1 MLVLIFATDD
11 LWQQPL
17 HGILRYGRPSI
28 HKPVPTFPL
37 AEREIYGLDQRIQI
51 FEEMLQLSDSNFLE
65 SANDEPLEYLCPLI
79 RLAIENISS
88 TISNLRLM
96 LRDWPLN
103 THQNMTV
110 VAQYHARTIRR
121 VESLRHLTQTLAT
134 HCSLVASRHSGVLLD
149 VQKYSSCVLDD
160 AQGLCELVQGRI
172 QIETGL
178 ASIRESQRSIEEA
191 VSVKR
196 LTQLAF
202 IFIPLTYSTSL
213 FGMNIEEMTGNGP
226 KLWIFVLISVCI
238 SGTAFILSSLAK
250 CITNWIKRHYNK
262 TPQYKLRCYFLYGL
276 IGVRF
281 GLLWSMTRMG
291 LTLTIL
297 TGERFGSLDPLE
309 YVTDEVRE
317 KLGLPLEED
326 IWPPPRG
333 FNKFYFRTKASSVY
347 ADESTRSQRQES
359 PLPKRNSMGVI

>member
-1 MLVLIFATDD
+1 MLVLLFATDD

-37 AEREIYGLDQRIQI
+37 AEREIYGLDQRVQI
-51 FEEMLQLSDSNFLE
+51 FEEMLQLSDSSFLE

-79 RLAIENISS
+79 RLAIQGVSS
-88 TISNLRLM
+88 TISDLRL
-96 LRDWPLN
+96 LFRHWPLN
-103 THQNMTV
+103 TNKNITV
-110 VAQYHARTIRR
+110 VAETHAQTIRR

-134 HCSLVASRHSGVLLD
+134 HCSLVASRHSEVLLH
-149 VQKYSSCVLDD
+149 VQKYSNCVLDD
-160 AQGLCELVQGRI
+160 GQGLCELVQGRI

-191 VSVKR
+191 VSVKH

-238 SGTAFILSSLAK
+238 SGTAFISSSLAK
-250 CITNWIKRHYNK
+250 PITNWIKRHYNK
-262 TPQYKLRCYFLYGL
+262 TPPYKFRCYILYGL

-297 TGERFGSLDPLE
+297 TGGRFESLDPLE
-309 YVTDEVRE
+309 CVADKVRE
-317 KLGLPLEED
+317 KLGLSLEGG
-326 IWPPPRG
+326 IWPTPRG

-347 ADESTRSQRQES
+347 ANESTRSQRQES
-359 PLPKRNSMGVI
+359 PFPKRDFMGVI

>member
-17 HGILRYGRPSI
+17 HGISRYGRPSI

-37 AEREIYGLDQRIQI
+37 AERGIYGLDQRVQI

-79 RLAIENISS
+79 RLAIEGVSS
-88 TISNLRLM
+88 TVSNLRRM
-96 LRDWPLN
+96 LTHWPLN
-103 THQNMTV
+103 SDENMTL
-110 VAQYHARTIRR
+110 VAGSHANTIRR
-121 VESLRHLTQTLAT
+121 VESLRQLRQTLAT

-149 VQKYSSCVLDD
+149 VQKYSDCVLDD
-160 AQGLCELVQGRI
+160 GQGLCELVQGRI

-202 IFIPLTYSTSL
+202 VFIPLTYSTSL
-213 FGMNIEEMTGNGP
+213 FGMNIEEMTGSGP
-226 KLWIFVLISVCI
+226 KLWIFLLISVCI
-238 SGTAFILSSLAK
+238 SGIAFIVSSLAK
-250 CITNWIKRHYNK
+250 RIANWIKRHYNRRPSYRFR
-262 TPQYKLRCYFLYGL
+262 TYILYGL

-281 GLLWSMTRMG
+281 GLLWPMTRMG

-297 TGERFGSLDPLE
+297 TGGRFGSLDPLE
-309 YVTDEVRE
+309 YVGGEVQE
-317 KLGLPLEED
+317 KLGLPLEEG

-333 FNKFYFRTKASSVY
+333 FNKFYFRTKAPS
-347 ADESTRSQRQES
+347 
-359 PLPKRNSMGVI
+359 G

>member
-1 MLVLIFATDD
+1 MLVLIFARDD

-17 HGILRYGRPSI
+17 HGMLRYGRPSI

-37 AEREIYGLDQRIQI
+37 AERGIYGLDQRVQI

-79 RLAIENISS
+79 RLAIEGVS
-88 TISNLRLM
+88 TTVSDLRL
-96 LRDWPLN
+96 LFRHWPLN
-103 THQNMTV
+103 TNETITV
-110 VAQYHARTIRR
+110 VAESHAQTIRH

-149 VQKYSSCVLDD
+149 VQKYSDCVSDD

-172 QIETGL
+172 QIQTGL

-191 VSVKR
+191 LSVKR

-238 SGTAFILSSLAK
+238 SGTAFLLSSLAK
-250 CITNWIKRHYNK
+250 RITNWIKRHYNK
-262 TPQYKLRCYFLYGL
+262 TPPYYLRCYILYGL

-281 GLLWSMTRMG
+281 GLLWPMTRMG

-297 TGERFGSLDPLE
+297 TGGRFVSLDPLE
-309 YVTDEVRE
+309 YVSDEVRK
-317 KLGLPLEED
+317 KLGLSLEED

-333 FNKFYFRTKASSVY
+333 FNKLYFRTKASSVY
-347 ADESTRSQRQES
+347 ADESTGSQRQES
-359 PLPKRNSMGVI
+359 TLPKWDSMGVS